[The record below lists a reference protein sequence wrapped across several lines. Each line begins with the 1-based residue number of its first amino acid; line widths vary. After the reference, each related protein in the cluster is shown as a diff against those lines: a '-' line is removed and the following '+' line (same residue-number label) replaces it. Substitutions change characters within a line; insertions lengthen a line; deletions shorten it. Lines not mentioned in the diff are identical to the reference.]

1 MKHSTWIFVATTL
14 SIFSHAQELPQPSPK
29 ALVQQR
35 VGLTDITIDYSRP
48 SARGRKI
55 FGELVPYNQI
65 WRTGANRV
73 TLISLSTEAIVE
85 GQKLPAG
92 KYGLLTI
99 PREDRWTV
107 IFNTDTTLWGADGYD
122 QKKDVLRVDVV
133 PNVIEGDGTETFTI
147 SVDALRDNGATLTLA
162 WENVKVPVNIDVEVD
177 RLAMANIERAIKENN
192 RDWRVY
198 RNSAQYFLTKNIHMD
213 RALEYINRAIELNP
227 DNWYSHYLRGEI
239 LARRGNFAEAVNAGN
254 TALKMGNEQAKA
266 AGRPFGY
273 ADMIQNS
280 LKEWREKAGM
290 DTKTGKKKR

>member
-1 MKHSTWIFVATTL
+1 MKHLNWILAATTL
-14 SIFSHAQELPQPSPK
+14 SIFTVGQELPQPSPK
-29 ALVQQR
+29 AVVQQR

-55 FGELVPYNQI
+55 FGELVPFNQI
-65 WRTGANRV
+65 WRTGANRI
-73 TLISLSTEAIVE
+73 TLISLSTEVIVE

-107 IFNTDTTLWGADGYD
+107 IFNSDTTLWGSDGYD

-133 PNVIEGDGTETFTI
+133 PNVFEGDIIETFTI
-147 SVDALRDNGATLTLA
+147 SVDALRENGATIVLA

-177 RLAMANIERAIKENN
+177 KMAMANIERAVKENH
-192 RDWRVY
+192 RDWRVF
-198 RNSAQYFLTKNIHMD
+198 RNSAQYFLTKNIQID
-213 RALEYINRAIELNP
+213 RALEYINRSIELNP
-227 DNWYSHYLRGEI
+227 DNWYSHYLKGEI
-239 LARRGNFAEAVNAGN
+239 LARKGNFAEAVNAGN

-280 LKEWREKAGM
+280 LKDWREKAGIN
-290 DTKTGKKKR
+290 TKTGKKKK